1 MANIIRVK
9 RSTGSS
15 NPSQLA
21 NAEVAV
27 REGDEVLI
35 YGKGSGGAGGSATS
49 IIEIGGKGAFV
60 ALAHAQTISG
70 NKTFTGTVD
79 LSGATVPSF
88 TCNQNLTVT
97 GNLTVNGTTTTVNST
112 TVSLDDKNLELGST
126 SSPSDAGASGGGI
139 TLKGTSDKTFNWI
152 DSTDSWTSSEH
163 IELAANKVLRI
174 DGVSVL
180 SKTTLG
186 STVTGSSLTS
196 VATITSGVWNGTTIA
211 LSSGG
216 TGATTAAGARSAIGA
231 QPLDSD
237 LTNLSGCQSGA
248 SNAISLLT
256 QAEVEILDGATLS
269 TTELN
274 YVDGVT
280 SAIQTQLNNKQPLD
294 ADLTSLAGC
303 QSGAAAAIALLTQA
317 EVEILDGLTA
327 TTTQL
332 NRVDATSSIQTQL
345 DNKQASNSKLT
356 ELATMGANTASAL
369 ADLTQ
374 IEVEILDGATLSTTE
389 LNYVDGV
396 TSAIQTQLDT
406 KLDANST
413 INGGSF

>member
-9 RSTGSS
+9 RSTGST
-15 NPSQLA
+15 NPSQLE
-21 NAEVAV
+21 NAEQAF

-35 YGKGSGGAGGSATS
+35 YGKGTGGAGGSATS

-60 ALAHAQTISG
+60 ALAHAQTITG

-139 TLKGTSDKTFNWI
+139 TLKGSTDKTFNWI
-152 DSTDSWTSSEH
+152 DSTDSWTSSEN

-180 SKTTLG
+180 SKTSLG

-196 VATITSGVWNGTTIA
+196 VGTITSGTWNGTTIA
-211 LSSGG
+211 ISSGG
-216 TGATTAAGARSAIGA
+216 TGATTASGARSNLGVQAA
-231 QPLDSD
+231 ATD
-237 LTNLSGCQSGA
+237 LSNLSSMQSGA
-248 SNAISLLT
+248 SAALALLT
-256 QAEVEILDGATLS
+256 STELAILDGATLS
-269 TTELN
+269 TSNLN
-274 YVDGVT
+274 V
-280 SAIQTQLNNKQPLD
+280 
-294 ADLTSLAGC
+294 
-303 QSGAAAAIALLTQA
+303 
-317 EVEILDGLTA
+317 LDGITA
-327 TTTQL
+327 T
-332 NRVDATSSIQTQL
+332 
-345 DNKQASNSKLT
+345 
-356 ELATMGANTASAL
+356 
-369 ADLTQ
+369 
-374 IEVEILDGATLSTTE
+374 TTE

>member
-1 MANIIRVK
+1 MANIIRTK
-9 RSTGSS
+9 RSTGST

-21 NAEVAV
+21 NAELAFK
-27 REGDEVLI
+27 EGNEVLL
-35 YGKGSGGAGGSATS
+35 YGKGTGGAGGSATS

-60 ALAHAQTISG
+60 ALAETQTITG
-70 NKTFTGTVD
+70 NKTFTGVVD
-79 LSGATVPSF
+79 LSSATVQSF

-139 TLKGTSDKTFNWI
+139 TLKGSTDKTFNWI
-152 DSTDSWTSSEH
+152 DSTDSWTSSEN

-180 SKTTLG
+180 SKTSLG

-196 VATITSGVWNGTTIA
+196 VGTITSGTWNGTTIA
-211 LSSGG
+211 ISSGG
-216 TGATTAAGARSAIGA
+216 TGATTASGARSNLGVQAA
-231 QPLDSD
+231 ATD
-237 LTNLSGCQSGA
+237 LSNLSSMQSGA
-248 SNAISLLT
+248 SAALALLT
-256 QAEVEILDGATLS
+256 STELAILDGATLS
-269 TTELN
+269 TANLN
-274 YVDGVT
+274 V
-280 SAIQTQLNNKQPLD
+280 
-294 ADLTSLAGC
+294 
-303 QSGAAAAIALLTQA
+303 
-317 EVEILDGLTA
+317 LDGITA
-327 TTTQL
+327 T
-332 NRVDATSSIQTQL
+332 
-345 DNKQASNSKLT
+345 
-356 ELATMGANTASAL
+356 
-369 ADLTQ
+369 
-374 IEVEILDGATLSTTE
+374 TTE

>member
-1 MANIIRVK
+1 M
-9 RSTGSS
+9 
-15 NPSQLA
+15 
-21 NAEVAV
+21 
-27 REGDEVLI
+27 
-35 YGKGSGGAGGSATS
+35 
-49 IIEIGGKGAFV
+49 GAFV
-60 ALAHAQTISG
+60 ALSGTQTITG
-70 NKTFTGTVD
+70 DKTFTGTVD
-79 LSGATVPSF
+79 LSGATVQSF

-126 SSPSDAGASGGGI
+126 SSPTDAAASGGGI

-163 IELAANKVLRI
+163 IELAANKVYRI
-174 DGVSVL
+174 DGQSIL
-180 SKTTLG
+180 SKTGLG
-186 STVTGSSLTS
+186 NTVISSSLTS
-196 VATITSGVWNGTTIA
+196 VGTITSGVWNGTAIGI
-211 LSSGG
+211 SNGG
-216 TGATTAAGARSAIGA
+216 TGATTASGALSNIGA
-231 QPLDSD
+231 QAADAD
-237 LTNLSGCQSGA
+237 LTALSGCQSGA
-248 SNAISLLT
+248 AAAIALLT
-256 QAEVEILDGATLS
+256 QSEVEILDGATLT

-294 ADLTSLAGC
+294 ADLTSLASC

-374 IEVEILDGATLSTTE
+374 SEVQILDGATLTTTE

-396 TSAIQTQLDT
+396 TSAIQTQLDA
-406 KLDANST
+406 KLDENST

>member
-21 NAEVAV
+21 NAEVAF

-35 YGKGSGGAGGSATS
+35 YGKGTGGAGGSATS
-49 IIEIGGKGAFV
+49 IIEIGGVGAFV
-60 ALAHAQTISG
+60 ALSGTQTITG
-70 NKTFTGTVD
+70 DKTFTGTVD
-79 LSGATVPSF
+79 LSGATVQSF

-126 SSPSDAGASGGGI
+126 SSPTDAAASGGGI

-163 IELAANKVLRI
+163 IELAANKVYRI
-174 DGVSVL
+174 DGQSIL
-180 SKTTLG
+180 SKTGLG
-186 STVTGSSLTS
+186 NTVISSSLTS
-196 VATITSGVWNGTTIA
+196 VGTITSGVWNGTAIGI
-211 LSSGG
+211 SNGG
-216 TGATTAAGARSAIGA
+216 TGATTASGALSNIGA
-231 QPLDSD
+231 QAADAD
-237 LTNLSGCQSGA
+237 LTALSGCQSGA
-248 SNAISLLT
+248 AAAIALLT
-256 QAEVEILDGATLS
+256 QSEVEILDGATLT

-294 ADLTSLAGC
+294 ADLTSLASC

-374 IEVEILDGATLSTTE
+374 SEVQILDGATLTTTE

-396 TSAIQTQLDT
+396 TSAIQTQLDA
-406 KLDANST
+406 KLDENST

>member
-1 MANIIRVK
+1 MATIRVK
-9 RSTGSS
+9 RSTGST

-35 YGKGSGGAGGSATS
+35 YGKGTGGAGGSATS

-60 ALAHAQTISG
+60 ALAETQTITG

-97 GNLTVNGTTTTVNST
+97 GNLTVNGTTTTISSST
-112 TVSLDDKNLELGST
+112 IDVADKNIELGKV
-126 SSPSDAGASGGGI
+126 SSPSDTTADGGGI
-139 TLKGTSDKTFNWI
+139 TLKGSTDKTFNWI
-152 DSTDSWTSSEH
+152 DSTNSWTSSEH

-196 VATITSGVWNGTTIA
+196 VGTITSGVWNGTTLA

-216 TGATTAAGARSAIGA
+216 TGATTASGALSNIGA
-231 QPLDSD
+231 QAADAD
-237 LTNLSGCQSGA
+237 LTALSGCQSGA
-248 SNAISLLT
+248 AVHLALLT
-256 QAEVEILDGATLS
+256 ATEVEILDGATLS
-269 TTELN
+269 TANLN
-274 YVDGVT
+274 V
-280 SAIQTQLNNKQPLD
+280 
-294 ADLTSLAGC
+294 
-303 QSGAAAAIALLTQA
+303 
-317 EVEILDGLTA
+317 LDGITA
-327 TTTQL
+327 T
-332 NRVDATSSIQTQL
+332 
-345 DNKQASNSKLT
+345 
-356 ELATMGANTASAL
+356 
-369 ADLTQ
+369 
-374 IEVEILDGATLSTTE
+374 TTE

-406 KLDANST
+406 KLDTNST

>member
-1 MANIIRVK
+1 MANIIRIK

-21 NAEVAV
+21 NAEQAF

-35 YGKGSGGAGGSATS
+35 YGKGTGGAGGSATS

-60 ALAHAQTISG
+60 ALAHAQTITG
-70 NKTFTGTVD
+70 DKTFTGTID
-79 LSGATVPSF
+79 LSGATVQSF

-126 SSPSDAGASGGGI
+126 SSPTDAGASGGGI
-139 TLKGTSDKTFNWI
+139 TLKGSTDKTFNWI

-186 STVTGSSLTS
+186 STVTDSSLTS
-196 VATITSGVWNGTTIA
+196 LGTITSGVWNGTAIGI
-211 LSSGG
+211 SNGG
-216 TGATTAAGARSAIGA
+216 TGATTASGALSNIGA
-231 QPLDSD
+231 Q
-237 LTNLSGCQSGA
+237 A
-248 SNAISLLT
+248 A
-256 QAEVEILDGATLS
+256 
-269 TTELN
+269 
-274 YVDGVT
+274 
-280 SAIQTQLNNKQPLD
+280 D
-294 ADLTSLAGC
+294 ADLTALSGC

-374 IEVEILDGATLSTTE
+374 SEVQILDGATLTTTE

-396 TSAIQTQLDT
+396 TSAIQTQLDA
-406 KLDANST
+406 KLDENST
-413 INGGSF
+413 INGGSY